1 MVLGIAKDTAFDT
14 FSASNVLVLI
24 LARVVIDDA
33 LVPLHVEKS
42 NGDLPLKWSRVE
54 IVRRVQMF

>member
-1 MVLGIAKDTAFDT
+1 MVLGIAKDTTFDT
-14 FSASNVLVLI
+14 FSASNVLVLF

-54 IVRRVQMF
+54 IVRKVQMF